1 MQPFL
6 MHSRGYHDSAEY
18 GCISPPRVKA
28 EAYSAEE
35 LRNRQANAGLLQLL
49 LSLLASRGLLE
60 ELSAG
65 MYGLG
70 EDSGVFD
77 IKGKYC
83 FCIVAPS
90 NDLPASASLS
100 AIVSALQKT
109 YCRNISY
116 EFEHIEVLY
125 AAFISLCIPEWLL

>member
-49 LSLLASRGLLE
+49 
-60 ELSAG
+60 SAG

-83 FCIVAPS
+83 FCVAA
-90 NDLPASASLS
+90 NASATSHL
-100 AIVSALQKT
+100 
-109 YCRNISY
+109 
-116 EFEHIEVLY
+116 
-125 AAFISLCIPEWLL
+125 